1 MKKLFSL
8 LLSVVLALALPVSSA
23 WASNV
28 KEKTILRVYNWG
40 EYISDG
46 SDGTL
51 DVLAEFEARN
61 PDIEVEYTT
70 YASNEELYAKLK
82 SGSASYD
89 VIIPSDYMVSRMIA
103 EDMLLKLDYDNI
115 PNFADVMDNF
125 KNPEYDPTNEYSVP
139 YSWGTVCLIVNTELT
154 PEPVTSWNS
163 LWDINYDGNI
173 LMFNNSRDAFG
184 IALKRLGYSQ
194 NSTDP
199 EELELAKQSL
209 IEQKGFLQS
218 YVMDEIFDKMES
230 GEAAIAP
237 YYTGDGLIM
246 QEENPAL
253 DVILPEEG
261 TNLFV
266 DAMVIP
272 KGAKNKEAAETFI
285 NFMCE
290 TEIAEANVIDYLGY
304 STPLQSVYDG
314 LDEEILGDGVSYPS
328 DDYLATC
335 DTFINLSEEDNK
347 NLEEMWVDVM
357 AAETST
363 EGGNPILL
371 ILIFGA
377 LFALSLYRTVQ
388 KHRNQEV

>member
-1 MKKLFSL
+1 MKRWLSL
-8 LLSVVLALALPVSSA
+8 LAVVFVMMVGMPASAFAASVAEPQ
-23 WASNV
+23 
-28 KEKTILRVYNWG
+28 TLRVYNWG
-40 EYISDG
+40 EYVSDG

-51 DVLAEFEARN
+51 DVLAEFEERYPN
-61 PDIEVEYTT
+61 IKLEYTT
-70 YASNEELYAKLK
+70 YASNEEMYAKLK

-103 EDMLLKLDYDNI
+103 EDMLLKLDFDNI
-115 PNFADVMDNF
+115 PNFLDVMEDF

-139 YSWGTVCLIVNTELT
+139 YSWGTVCLIVNTDL
-154 PEPVTSWNS
+154 VTEEVDSWNA

-173 LMFNNSRDAFG
+173 LIFNNSRDAFG
-184 IALKRLGYSQ
+184 IALKRLGFSQ

-253 DVILPEEG
+253 EVILPKEG

-266 DAMVIP
+266 DAMVVP
-272 KGAKNKEAAETFI
+272 KGAKNKEGAETFI

-290 TEIAEANVIDYLGY
+290 TEIAYANVIDYLGY
-304 STPLQSVYDG
+304 STPIQSVYDQ
-314 LDEEILGDGVSYPS
+314 LDEEILNDGVSYPS
-328 DDYLATC
+328 EEYLATC
-335 DTFINLSEEDNK
+335 DTFINLSDEDNK

-357 AAETST
+357 AAETGT
-363 EGGNPILL
+363 EGGNPIFL
-371 ILIFGA
+371 ILIFA
-377 LFALSLYRTVQ
+377 VLFGLSIYRAVK
-388 KHRNQEV
+388 KHRNREL

>member
-1 MKKLFSL
+1 MKRWLSL
-8 LLSVVLALALPVSSA
+8 LAVVFVMMVGMPASAFAASVEEPQ
-23 WASNV
+23 
-28 KEKTILRVYNWG
+28 TLRVYNWG
-40 EYISDG
+40 EYVSDG

-51 DVLAEFEARN
+51 DVLAEFEERYPN
-61 PDIEVEYTT
+61 IKLEYTT
-70 YASNEELYAKLK
+70 YASNEEMYAKLK

-103 EDMLLKLDYDNI
+103 EDMLLKLDFDNI
-115 PNFADVMDNF
+115 PNFSDVMEDF

-139 YSWGTVCLIVNTELT
+139 YSWGTVCLIVNTDL
-154 PEPVTSWNS
+154 VTDEVDSWNA

-184 IALKRLGYSQ
+184 IALKRLGFSQ

-253 DVILPEEG
+253 EVILPKEG

-266 DAMVIP
+266 DAMVVP
-272 KGAKNKEAAETFI
+272 KGAKNKEGAETFI

-290 TEIAEANVIDYLGY
+290 TEIAYANVIDYLGY
-304 STPLQSVYDG
+304 STPIQSVYDQ
-314 LDEEILGDGVSYPS
+314 LDEEILNDGVSYPS
-328 DDYLATC
+328 EEYLATC
-335 DTFINLSEEDNK
+335 DTFINLSDEDNK

-357 AAETST
+357 AAETGT
-363 EGGNPILL
+363 EGGNPIFL
-371 ILIFGA
+371 ILIFA
-377 LFALSLYRTVQ
+377 VLFGLSIYRAVK
-388 KHRNQEV
+388 KHRNREL

>member
-1 MKKLFSL
+1 MKRWLSL
-8 LLSVVLALALPVSSA
+8 LAVVLVMMVGMPASA
-23 WASNV
+23 FAAST
-28 KEKTILRVYNWG
+28 EEPQTLRVYNWG
-40 EYISDG
+40 EYVSDG

-51 DVLAEFEARN
+51 DVLAEFEERYPN
-61 PDIEVEYTT
+61 IKLEYTT
-70 YASNEELYAKLK
+70 YASNEEMYAKLK

-103 EDMLLKLDYDNI
+103 EDMLLKLDFDNI
-115 PNFADVMDNF
+115 PNFSDVMEDF

-139 YSWGTVCLIVNTELT
+139 YSWGTVCLIVNTDL
-154 PEPVTSWNS
+154 VTDEVDSWNA

-184 IALKRLGYSQ
+184 IALKRLGFSQ

-246 QEENPAL
+246 QEENPSL
-253 DVILPEEG
+253 EVILPKEG

-266 DAMVIP
+266 DAMVVP
-272 KGAKNKEAAETFI
+272 KGAKNKEGAETFI

-290 TEIAEANVIDYLGY
+290 TEISYANVIDYLGY
-304 STPLQSVYDG
+304 STPIQSVYDQ
-314 LDEEILGDGVSYPS
+314 LDEEILNDGVSYPS
-328 DDYLATC
+328 EEYLATC
-335 DTFINLSEEDNK
+335 DTFINLSDEDNK

-357 AAETST
+357 AAETGT
-363 EGGNPILL
+363 EGGNPIFL
-371 ILIFGA
+371 ILIFA
-377 LFALSLYRTVQ
+377 VLFGLSIYRAVK
-388 KHRNQEV
+388 KHRNREL

>member
-1 MKKLFSL
+1 MKRWLSL
-8 LLSVVLALALPVSSA
+8 LAVVFVMMVGMPASA
-23 WASNV
+23 FAAST
-28 KEKTILRVYNWG
+28 EEPQTLRVYNWG
-40 EYISDG
+40 EYVSDG

-51 DVLAEFEARN
+51 DVLAEFEERYPN
-61 PDIEVEYTT
+61 IKLEYTT
-70 YASNEELYAKLK
+70 YASNEEMYAKLK

-103 EDMLLKLDYDNI
+103 EDMLLKLDFDNI
-115 PNFADVMDNF
+115 PNFSDVMEDF

-139 YSWGTVCLIVNTELT
+139 YSWGTVCLIVNTDL
-154 PEPVTSWNS
+154 VTDEVDSWNA

-184 IALKRLGYSQ
+184 IALKRLGFSQ

-246 QEENPAL
+246 QEENPSL
-253 DVILPEEG
+253 EVILPKEG

-266 DAMVIP
+266 DAMVVP
-272 KGAKNKEAAETFI
+272 KGAKNKEGAETFI

-290 TEIAEANVIDYLGY
+290 TEIAYANVIDYLGY
-304 STPLQSVYDG
+304 STPIQSVYDQ
-314 LDEEILGDGVSYPS
+314 LDEEILNDGVSYPS
-328 DDYLATC
+328 EEYLATC
-335 DTFINLSEEDNK
+335 DTFINLSDEDNK

-357 AAETST
+357 AAETGT
-363 EGGNPILL
+363 EGGNPIFL
-371 ILIFGA
+371 ILIFA
-377 LFALSLYRTVQ
+377 VLFGLSIYRAVK
-388 KHRNQEV
+388 KHRNREL

>member
-1 MKKLFSL
+1 MKRWLSL
-8 LLSVVLALALPVSSA
+8 LAVVLVMMVGMPASA
-23 WASNV
+23 FAASV
-28 KEKTILRVYNWG
+28 EEPQTLRVYNWG
-40 EYISDG
+40 EYVSDG

-51 DVLAEFEARN
+51 DVLAEFEERYPN
-61 PDIEVEYTT
+61 IKLEYTT
-70 YASNEELYAKLK
+70 YASNEEMYAKLK

-103 EDMLLKLDYDNI
+103 EDMLLKLDFDNI
-115 PNFADVMDNF
+115 PNFLDVMEDF

-139 YSWGTVCLIVNTELT
+139 YSWGTVCLIVNTDL
-154 PEPVTSWNS
+154 VTEEVDSWNA

-184 IALKRLGYSQ
+184 IALKRLGFSQ

-253 DVILPEEG
+253 EVILPKEG

-266 DAMVIP
+266 DAMVVP
-272 KGAKNKEAAETFI
+272 KGAKNKEGAETFI

-290 TEIAEANVIDYLGY
+290 TEIAYANVIDYLGY
-304 STPLQSVYDG
+304 STPIQLVYDQ
-314 LDEEILGDGVSYPS
+314 LDEEILNDGVSYPS
-328 DDYLATC
+328 EEYLATC
-335 DTFINLSEEDNK
+335 DTFINLSDEDNK

-357 AAETST
+357 AAETGT
-363 EGGNPILL
+363 EGGNPIFL
-371 ILIFGA
+371 ILIFA
-377 LFALSLYRTVQ
+377 VLFGLSIYRAVK
-388 KHRNQEV
+388 KHRNREL

>member
-1 MKKLFSL
+1 MKRWLSL
-8 LLSVVLALALPVSSA
+8 LAVVLVMMVGMPASA
-23 WASNV
+23 FAAST
-28 KEKTILRVYNWG
+28 EEPQTLRVYNWG
-40 EYISDG
+40 EYVSDG

-51 DVLAEFEARN
+51 DVLAEFEERYPN
-61 PDIEVEYTT
+61 IKLEYTT
-70 YASNEELYAKLK
+70 YASNEEMYAKLK

-103 EDMLLKLDYDNI
+103 EDMLLKLDFDNI
-115 PNFADVMDNF
+115 PNFSDVMEDF

-139 YSWGTVCLIVNTELT
+139 YSWGTVCLIVNTDL
-154 PEPVTSWNS
+154 VTEEVDSWNA

-184 IALKRLGYSQ
+184 IALKRLGFSQ

-246 QEENPAL
+246 QEENPSL
-253 DVILPEEG
+253 DVILPKEG

-266 DAMVIP
+266 DAMVVP
-272 KGAKNKEAAETFI
+272 KGAKNKEGAETFI

-290 TEIAEANVIDYLGY
+290 TDIAYANVIDYLGY
-304 STPLQSVYDG
+304 STPIQSVYDQ
-314 LDEEILGDGVSYPS
+314 LDEEILNDGVSYPS
-328 DDYLATC
+328 EEYLATC
-335 DTFINLSEEDNK
+335 DTFINLSDEDNK

-357 AAETST
+357 AAETGT
-363 EGGNPILL
+363 EGGNPIFL
-371 ILIFGA
+371 ILIFVV
-377 LFALSLYRTVQ
+377 LFGLSIYRAVK
-388 KHRNQEV
+388 KHRNREL

>member
-1 MKKLFSL
+1 MKRWLSL
-8 LLSVVLALALPVSSA
+8 LAVVFVMMVGMPASA
-23 WASNV
+23 FAAST
-28 KEKTILRVYNWG
+28 EEPQTLRVYNWG
-40 EYISDG
+40 EYVSDG

-51 DVLAEFEARN
+51 DVLAEFEERYPN
-61 PDIEVEYTT
+61 IKLEYTT
-70 YASNEELYAKLK
+70 YASNEEMYAKLK

-103 EDMLLKLDYDNI
+103 EDMLLKLDFDNI
-115 PNFADVMDNF
+115 PNFSDVMEDF

-139 YSWGTVCLIVNTELT
+139 YSWGTVCLIVNTELIT
-154 PEPVTSWNS
+154 EEVDSWDA

-184 IALKRLGYSQ
+184 IALKRLGFSQ

-253 DVILPEEG
+253 EVILPKEG

-266 DAMVIP
+266 DAMVVP
-272 KGAKNKEAAETFI
+272 KGAKNKEGAETFI

-290 TEIAEANVIDYLGY
+290 TEIAYANVIDYLGY
-304 STPLQSVYDG
+304 STPIQSVYDQ
-314 LDEEILGDGVSYPS
+314 LDEEILNDGVSYPS
-328 DDYLATC
+328 EEYLATC
-335 DTFINLSEEDNK
+335 DTFINLSDEDNK

-357 AAETST
+357 AAETGT
-363 EGGNPILL
+363 EGGNPIFL
-371 ILIFGA
+371 ILIFA
-377 LFALSLYRTVQ
+377 VLFGLSIYRAVK
-388 KHRNQEV
+388 KHRNREL

>member
-1 MKKLFSL
+1 MKRWLSL
-8 LLSVVLALALPVSSA
+8 LAVVFVMMVGMPASA
-23 WASNV
+23 FAAST
-28 KEKTILRVYNWG
+28 EEPQTLRVYNWG
-40 EYISDG
+40 EYVSDG

-51 DVLAEFEARN
+51 DVLAEFEERYPN
-61 PDIEVEYTT
+61 IKLEYTT
-70 YASNEELYAKLK
+70 YASNEEMYAKLK

-103 EDMLLKLDYDNI
+103 EDMLLKLDFDNI
-115 PNFADVMDNF
+115 PNFSDVMEDF

-139 YSWGTVCLIVNTELT
+139 YSWGTVCLIVNTDL
-154 PEPVTSWNS
+154 VTDEVDSWNA

-184 IALKRLGYSQ
+184 IALKRLGFSQ

-253 DVILPEEG
+253 EVILPKEG

-266 DAMVIP
+266 DAMVVP
-272 KGAKNKEAAETFI
+272 KGAKNKEGAETFI

-290 TEIAEANVIDYLGY
+290 TEIAYANVIDYLGY
-304 STPLQSVYDG
+304 STPIQSVYDQ
-314 LDEEILGDGVSYPS
+314 LDEEILNDGVSYPS
-328 DDYLATC
+328 EEYLATC
-335 DTFINLSEEDNK
+335 DTFINLSDEDNK

-357 AAETST
+357 AAETGT
-363 EGGNPILL
+363 EGGNPIFL
-371 ILIFGA
+371 ILIFA
-377 LFALSLYRTVQ
+377 VLFGLSIYRAVK
-388 KHRNQEV
+388 KHRNREL

>member
-1 MKKLFSL
+1 MKRWLSL
-8 LLSVVLALALPVSSA
+8 LAVVFVMMVGMPASA
-23 WASNV
+23 FAAST
-28 KEKTILRVYNWG
+28 EEPQTLRVYNWG
-40 EYISDG
+40 EYVSDG

-51 DVLAEFEARN
+51 DVLAEFEERYPN
-61 PDIEVEYTT
+61 IKLEYTT
-70 YASNEELYAKLK
+70 YASNEEMYAKLK

-103 EDMLLKLDYDNI
+103 EDMLLKLDFDNI
-115 PNFADVMDNF
+115 PNFSDVMEDF

-139 YSWGTVCLIVNTELT
+139 YSWGTVCLIVNTDLVRE
-154 PEPVTSWNS
+154 EVDSWNA

-184 IALKRLGYSQ
+184 IALKRLGFSQ

-246 QEENPAL
+246 QEENPSL
-253 DVILPEEG
+253 DVILPKEG

-266 DAMVIP
+266 DAMVVP
-272 KGAKNKEAAETFI
+272 KGAKNKEGAETFI

-290 TEIAEANVIDYLGY
+290 TEIAYANVIDYLGY
-304 STPLQSVYDG
+304 STPIQSVYDQ
-314 LDEEILGDGVSYPS
+314 LDEEILNDGVSYPS
-328 DDYLATC
+328 EEYLATC
-335 DTFINLSEEDNK
+335 DTFINLSDEDNK

-357 AAETST
+357 AAETGT
-363 EGGNPILL
+363 EGGNPIFL
-371 ILIFGA
+371 ILIFA
-377 LFALSLYRTVQ
+377 VLFGLSIYRAVK
-388 KHRNQEV
+388 KHCNREL

>member
-1 MKKLFSL
+1 MKRWLSL
-8 LLSVVLALALPVSSA
+8 LAVVFVMMVGMPASA
-23 WASNV
+23 FAAST
-28 KEKTILRVYNWG
+28 EEPQTLRVYNWG
-40 EYISDG
+40 EYVSDG

-51 DVLAEFEARN
+51 DVLAEFEERYPN
-61 PDIEVEYTT
+61 IKLEYTT
-70 YASNEELYAKLK
+70 YASNEEMYAKLK

-103 EDMLLKLDYDNI
+103 EDMLLKLDFDNI
-115 PNFADVMDNF
+115 PNFSDVMEDF

-139 YSWGTVCLIVNTELT
+139 YSWGTVCLIVNTDL
-154 PEPVTSWNS
+154 VTDEVDSWNA

-184 IALKRLGYSQ
+184 IALKRLGFSQ

-253 DVILPEEG
+253 EVILPKEG

-266 DAMVIP
+266 DAMVVP
-272 KGAKNKEAAETFI
+272 KGAKNKEGAETFI

-290 TEIAEANVIDYLGY
+290 TDIAYANVIDYLGY
-304 STPLQSVYDG
+304 STPIQSVYDQ
-314 LDEEILGDGVSYPS
+314 LDEEILNDGVSYPS
-328 DDYLATC
+328 EEYLATC
-335 DTFINLSEEDNK
+335 DTFINLSDEDNK

-357 AAETST
+357 AAETGT
-363 EGGNPILL
+363 EGGNPIFL
-371 ILIFGA
+371 ILIFA
-377 LFALSLYRTVQ
+377 VLFGLSIYRAVK
-388 KHRNQEV
+388 KHRNREL

>member
-1 MKKLFSL
+1 MKRWLSL
-8 LLSVVLALALPVSSA
+8 LAVVLVMMVGMPASA
-23 WASNV
+23 FAASV
-28 KEKTILRVYNWG
+28 AEPQTLRVYNWG
-40 EYISDG
+40 EYVSDG

-51 DVLAEFEARN
+51 DVLAEFEERYPN
-61 PDIEVEYTT
+61 IKLEYTT
-70 YASNEELYAKLK
+70 YASNEEMYAKLK

-103 EDMLLKLDYDNI
+103 EDMLLKLDFDNI
-115 PNFADVMDNF
+115 PNFSDVMEDF

-139 YSWGTVCLIVNTELT
+139 YSWGTVCLIVNTDL
-154 PEPVTSWNS
+154 VTDEVDSWNA

-184 IALKRLGYSQ
+184 IALKRLGFSQ

-253 DVILPEEG
+253 EVILPKEG

-266 DAMVIP
+266 DAMVVP
-272 KGAKNKEAAETFI
+272 KGAKNKEGAETFI

-290 TEIAEANVIDYLGY
+290 TDIAYANVIDYLGY
-304 STPLQSVYDG
+304 STPIQSVYDQ
-314 LDEEILGDGVSYPS
+314 LDEEILNDGVSYPS
-328 DDYLATC
+328 EEYLATC
-335 DTFINLSEEDNK
+335 DTFINLSDEDNK

-357 AAETST
+357 AAETGT
-363 EGGNPILL
+363 EGGNPIFL
-371 ILIFGA
+371 ILIFA
-377 LFALSLYRTVQ
+377 VLFGLSIYRAVK
-388 KHRNQEV
+388 KHRNREL

>member
-1 MKKLFSL
+1 MKRWLSL
-8 LLSVVLALALPVSSA
+8 LAVVLVMMVGMPASA
-23 WASNV
+23 FAAST
-28 KEKTILRVYNWG
+28 EEPQTLRVYNWG
-40 EYISDG
+40 EYVSDG

-51 DVLAEFEARN
+51 DVLAEFEERYPN
-61 PDIEVEYTT
+61 IKLEYTT
-70 YASNEELYAKLK
+70 YASNEEMYAKLK

-103 EDMLLKLDYDNI
+103 EDMLLKLDFDNI
-115 PNFADVMDNF
+115 PNFSDVMEDF

-139 YSWGTVCLIVNTELT
+139 YSWGTVCLIVNTDL
-154 PEPVTSWNS
+154 VTEEVDSWNA

-184 IALKRLGYSQ
+184 IALKRLGFSQ

-253 DVILPEEG
+253 EVILPKEG

-266 DAMVIP
+266 DAMVVP
-272 KGAKNKEAAETFI
+272 KGAKNKEGAETFI

-290 TEIAEANVIDYLGY
+290 TDIAYANVIDYLGY
-304 STPLQSVYDG
+304 STPIQSVYDQ
-314 LDEEILGDGVSYPS
+314 LDEEILNDGVSYPS
-328 DDYLATC
+328 EEYLATC
-335 DTFINLSEEDNK
+335 DTFINLSDEDNK

-357 AAETST
+357 AAETGT
-363 EGGNPILL
+363 EGGNPIFL
-371 ILIFGA
+371 ILIFA
-377 LFALSLYRTVQ
+377 VLFGLSIYRAVK
-388 KHRNQEV
+388 KHRNREL

>member
-1 MKKLFSL
+1 MKRWLSL
-8 LLSVVLALALPVSSA
+8 LAVVLVMMVGMPASA
-23 WASNV
+23 FAASV
-28 KEKTILRVYNWG
+28 AEPQTLRVYNWG
-40 EYISDG
+40 EYVSDG

-51 DVLAEFEARN
+51 DVLAEFEERYPN
-61 PDIEVEYTT
+61 IKLEYTT
-70 YASNEELYAKLK
+70 YASNEEMYAKLK

-103 EDMLLKLDYDNI
+103 EDMLLKLDFDNI
-115 PNFADVMDNF
+115 PNFSDVMEDF

-139 YSWGTVCLIVNTELT
+139 YSWGTVCLIVNTELIT
-154 PEPVTSWNS
+154 DEVDSWNA

-184 IALKRLGYSQ
+184 IALKRLGFSQ

-253 DVILPEEG
+253 EVILPKEG

-266 DAMVIP
+266 DAMVVP
-272 KGAKNKEAAETFI
+272 KGAKNKEGAETFI

-290 TEIAEANVIDYLGY
+290 TEIAYANVIDYLGY
-304 STPLQSVYDG
+304 STPIQSVYDQ
-314 LDEEILGDGVSYPS
+314 LDEEILNDGVSYPS
-328 DDYLATC
+328 EEYLATC
-335 DTFINLSEEDNK
+335 DTFINLSDEDNK

-357 AAETST
+357 AAETGT
-363 EGGNPILL
+363 EGGNPIFL
-371 ILIFGA
+371 ILIFA
-377 LFALSLYRTVQ
+377 VLFGLSIYRAVK
-388 KHRNQEV
+388 KHRNREL